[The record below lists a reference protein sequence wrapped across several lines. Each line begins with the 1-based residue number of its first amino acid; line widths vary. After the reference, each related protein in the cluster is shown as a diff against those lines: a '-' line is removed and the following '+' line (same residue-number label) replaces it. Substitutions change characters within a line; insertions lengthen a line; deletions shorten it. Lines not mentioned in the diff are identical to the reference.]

1 MEKFNRLN
9 YPNLRRN
16 YLKSVQVLNWIAR
29 KEGGKVDKLKAIK
42 IYWLADR
49 LHLRKYGSTLTNDT
63 YYAMEYGPVASLAKD
78 ITGASNRLNQE
89 QIDYKNLFIEVLN
102 KNTYQSIEEVDLGK
116 FSETDIEVLEEV
128 YQLSKDKGNF
138 DLVNITHLYPEWLK
152 HENEIK
158 KNPKSSISI
167 DMSDFFENPVD
178 DPLLIFS
185 SQSEGE
191 INSSK
196 AYFQEYNA

>member
-1 MEKFNRLN
+1 MEKFNRSN

-63 YYAMEYGPVASLAKD
+63 YFAMEYGPVGSLAKD

-89 QIDYKNLFIEVLN
+89 QNYYKSLYIEVLN
-102 KNTYQSIEEVDLGK
+102 NYTYQSIEDVDQGK

-128 YQLSKDKGNF
+128 YQLSKDKGSF
-138 DLVNITHLYPEWLK
+138 DLVDITHLYPEWLK
-152 HENEIK
+152 HKTEIN

-167 DMSDFFENPVD
+167 DMSDFFENPKD
-178 DPLLIFS
+178 DPLTIFS

-196 AYFQEYNA
+196 AYYQEFNA

>member
-78 ITGASNRLNQE
+78 ITGASNRLNQ
-89 QIDYKNLFIEVLN
+89 
-102 KNTYQSIEEVDLGK
+102 
-116 FSETDIEVLEEV
+116 
-128 YQLSKDKGNF
+128 
-138 DLVNITHLYPEWLK
+138 
-152 HENEIK
+152 
-158 KNPKSSISI
+158 
-167 DMSDFFENPVD
+167 
-178 DPLLIFS
+178 
-185 SQSEGE
+185 
-191 INSSK
+191 
-196 AYFQEYNA
+196 